1 MKIQLARS
9 NDVDKN
15 LLPDVYNLL
24 IAHEGPLEFIKNKA
38 TINFEDDTLE
48 WDLIFSKID
57 GLRKDNNYSKDD
69 YIVLLTSKP
78 NAVNWFSSQDPNGS
92 NSIFIHTGDWEYYV
106 LSETKYAIAFQIIK
120 NILQSLMADRM
131 DELTSYFHN
140 PPIGCINDMCSW
152 KADVTFKLRTA
163 DICPDC
169 YDRLKEQG
177 VSNELI
183 IQSINIFERLRK
195 SLLFCDKLHE
205 QNGYTNQ
212 LPFPIA
218 TTKRKVGLTTDPLR
232 KFLFLLDHFDSI
244 IRTSVILFGKLLL
257 RDKFDDM
264 VKDQFLD
271 KKPSLGHWV
280 VALQAL
286 SKKLHKKYPDDIP
299 LSKEFNDRISA
310 IVKKSEDEK
319 IVNLRNEKRGHGY
332 CKVHDRTYQEDFTN
346 LSPSLEYIEQT
357 LMPFLIRFK
366 CLYVIS
372 SNKFSAKDFEVKA
385 RLLNGNHPDF
395 SEDSIKFSPEQIDD
409 IPSNNKVYAQYGN
422 SPEWINLD
430 PYIIYNNCPKCLN
443 PRVLITDGEQYLDP
457 YIGHRVKL

>member
-1 MKIQLARS
+1 MKIQLVRS
-9 NDVDKN
+9 KDVDKG
-15 LLPDVYNLL
+15 LLLDVYNLL
-24 IAHEGPLEFIKNKA
+24 IAHEGPLEFIKNINS
-38 TINFEDDTLE
+38 INFEEDTLE
-48 WDLIFSKID
+48 WDLIFSEID
-57 GLRKDNNYSKDD
+57 RLRKDNNYSKDD
-69 YIVLLTSKP
+69 YIILLTSKP
-78 NAVNWFSSQDPNGS
+78 NSKNWFSSQDPKGD
-92 NSIFIHTGDWEYYV
+92 NSIFIHTGDWEYYI
-106 LSETKYAIAFQIIK
+106 LCETKYAVAFQIIE

-131 DELTSYFHN
+131 EELTPYFHD

-169 YDRLKEQG
+169 HDRLKEQG
-177 VSNELI
+177 VSNDLI

-195 SLLFCDKLHE
+195 SILFCHTLHV
-205 QNGYTNQ
+205 QNDYSKE

-244 IRTSVILFGKLLL
+244 IRTSVILFGRLLL

-264 VKDQFLD
+264 AKEQSLD

-280 VALQAL
+280 AALKSL
-286 SKKLHKKYPDDIP
+286 SKKPHKEYPDDIP
-299 LSKEFNDRISA
+299 LSKEFYDRISA

-332 CKVHDRTYQEDFTN
+332 CNVSDRTYQNDFTN
-346 LSPSLEYIEQT
+346 LSPSVEYIEQT

-366 CLYVIS
+366 CLYIIS
-372 SNKFSAKDFEVKA
+372 LNRLSANDFEVRAK
-385 RLLNGNHPDF
+385 LLNGNHPQF
-395 SEDSIKFSPEQIDD
+395 SEDSIKFSPEQLDD

-422 SPEWINLD
+422 SSEWINLD
-430 PYIIYNNCPKCLN
+430 PYLLYKNCPICHQH
-443 PRVLITDGEQYLDP
+443 RVLITDGKQYLDP
-457 YIGHRVKL
+457 FKGHRVKL